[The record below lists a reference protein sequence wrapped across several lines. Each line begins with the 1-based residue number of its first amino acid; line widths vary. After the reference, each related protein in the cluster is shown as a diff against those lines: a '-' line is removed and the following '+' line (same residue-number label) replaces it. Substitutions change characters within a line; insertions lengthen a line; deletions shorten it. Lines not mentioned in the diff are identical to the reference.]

1 MKEREENFNINCD
14 GMKFN
19 EYESLRDIN
28 LRRYYENPN
37 IQKELYSKGL
47 IDSSGNLIQQ
57 HLVNSKLNA
66 IEQEFKRVERELELK
81 RREEIALRVYYY

>member
-37 IQKELYSKGL
+37 IQKELYNKGL

-81 RREEIALRVYYY
+81 RREEIALRVYNN

>member
-37 IQKELYSKGL
+37 IQKELYNKGL